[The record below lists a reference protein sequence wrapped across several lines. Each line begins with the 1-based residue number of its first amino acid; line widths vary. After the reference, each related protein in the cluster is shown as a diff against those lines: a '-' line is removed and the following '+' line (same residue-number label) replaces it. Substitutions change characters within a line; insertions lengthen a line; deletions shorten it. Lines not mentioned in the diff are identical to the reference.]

1 MYNENYVIFKGTK
14 DGVTVIFDPEVSF
27 ETLCTQ
33 LEKKVAEAGKFFDN
47 VKTSLAFKGRVF
59 TEEEE
64 ETLLKIIAKHT
75 TMEITFVKTENN
87 EIKRLSDRLDAIR
100 HQQADLSL
108 VEAADKYA
116 ELEKEKAT
124 LEAEIARLRDV
135 HSQKLSKEAQKLMN
149 LPYRRA
155 ISKKEQADMG
165 KLKKSVRGL
174 VVVHPMTA
182 LGREMGL
189 QEMTGFA
196 KTEF

>member
-1 MYNENYVIFKGTK
+1 MK
-14 DGVTVIFDPEVSF
+14 EV
-27 ETLCTQ
+27 
-33 LEKKVAEAGKFFDN
+33 EK
-47 VKTSLAFKGRVF
+47 
-59 TEEEE
+59 
-64 ETLLKIIAKHT
+64 
-75 TMEITFVKTENN
+75 N

-124 LEAEIARLRDV
+124 LEIERLRSV
-135 HSQKLSKEAQKLMN
+135 QSQKLSKEAQKLMSM
-149 LPYRRA
+149 PHRRA
-155 ISKKEQADMG
+155 ITKKEQADMG

-189 QEMTGFA
+189 KEMTGFA
-196 KTEF
+196 KSEF